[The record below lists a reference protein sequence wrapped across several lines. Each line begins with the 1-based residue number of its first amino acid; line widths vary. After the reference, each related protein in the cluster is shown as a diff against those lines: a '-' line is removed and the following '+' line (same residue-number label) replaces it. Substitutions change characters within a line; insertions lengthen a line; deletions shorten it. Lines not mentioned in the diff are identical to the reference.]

1 MNICIVKNSIKIGKY
16 IVVLFLL
23 GIVFSCVSEPSKDEN
38 SLIQLIKARD
48 VEGVK
53 AHFNTDEISTK
64 DTEGLSLLHIA
75 VLEDEPQIITFLIKM
90 GADKEERDPNGRTP
104 LCAAVAEN
112 CFAAAKALAEQ
123 DAYVFAANAE
133 GKTAFQIAAEK
144 KHTEAILNPLTVM
157 QKDSRGKSPLHH
169 AVESRDEAVVQ
180 TILKIEK
187 PCQDKDTEGQ
197 TPLSIAYKYPK
208 EKAAA
213 AIAAALLRAG
223 IKPLQNTFAPFETAV
238 LKRNYM
244 LRFGEGETI
253 LHLMAAEG
261 HTGFVLFLIDEG
273 VPLNAKNASHA
284 TPLHTAVQH
293 GHVDTTE
300 VLLKA
305 GSAVNVR
312 TNLGNTVLHLCMPS
326 ASSEVL
332 VDLLIAHQADPK
344 IQDVYG
350 ETPLHTAVRT
360 NQKPPVLKKLIE
372 AGNYVNERNKKGE
385 TALLLAVERNNVEQI
400 STLIEYGADI
410 HTEDVDKKTPFTESL
425 AKGVEM
431 VDAVLTE
438 KTSMQKDADGKTPL
452 HIAVTLRAP
461 KEVIIH
467 ILEQKNTINAAD
479 KGGNTPLHTAV
490 TNNDKEV
497 GTLLLVYGADIFF
510 TNKQEFSPLKIAL
523 TKRGGRETWLLTEQ
537 TVRTSDNVGNTA
549 LHYAAEWN
557 LPQLMQSIIQKG
569 GDINARNSNGETPL
583 FSAVKTNSTAAVD
596 SLVRTKSGNIDIT
609 ARDFLGN
616 TALHTAVR
624 WSSLESGDLILRYS
638 EDKKEQVL
646 TAKNSAGKTAL
657 HISARRGDIPFIKL
671 FITHNID
678 KNISDETGKTALMD
692 AVENRKEEA
701 SFFLLEQ
708 GASPIP
714 QDMYGKTVFHDA
726 AGTASIDLIKKIRTS
741 GGNPMV
747 RDISGATP
755 LSLVLHSD
763 TDMINAVL
771 GTDSYL
777 SNSDGETPLHI
788 AAGEDVRETIMQQLL
803 STGYPVNKRDRTGST
818 ALIIAAQNKM
828 LNACTLLLSN
838 GGDPFISNNGG
849 VSAVSIAL
857 EQYHELL
864 PLIDEFASASVDSAG
879 ECLLHYAARLADG
892 EIVKKVI
899 ELAPD
904 QLHKRSIAGEI
915 PYDVAVRWKRND
927 VAQLLMQAAE
937 TAKTTANGN
946 KNAGNEK
953 AAESK
958 PISKI

>member
-1 MNICIVKNSIKIGKY
+1 MNICSVKNSITIGKC
-16 IVVLFLL
+16 IAVLFLL
-23 GIVFSCVSEPSKDEN
+23 GLVFSCVSEPTKDES

-90 GADKEERDPNGRTP
+90 GADKEELDPNGRTP
-104 LCAAVAEN
+104 LCAAVSEN

-123 DAYVFAANAE
+123 DAYLFAVNTE
-133 GKTAFQIAAEK
+133 GQTAFHIAAEK
-144 KHTEAILNPLTVM
+144 KQTDALLNPITIM
-157 QKDSRGKSPLHH
+157 QKDSGGKSPLHH

-180 TILKIEK
+180 AILAIDK

-197 TPLSIAYKYPK
+197 TPLAIAYKYPK

-213 AIAAALLRAG
+213 SIAAALLRAG
-223 IKPLQNTFAPFETAV
+223 IKPLQTAFAPFETAV

-253 LHLMAAEG
+253 LHLMAADG

-293 GHVDTTE
+293 GHVETTE
-300 VLLKA
+300 ALLKA
-305 GSAVNVR
+305 DSAVNVR

-326 ASSEVL
+326 ASSET
-332 VDLLIAHQADPK
+332 LLDILLTHQADAK
-344 IQDVYG
+344 IPDVYG

-360 NQKPPVLKKLIE
+360 NQKPPVLKKLID
-372 AGNYVNERNKKGE
+372 AGCYVNERNKKGE
-385 TALLLAVERNNVEQI
+385 TALLLAVERNNTEQI
-400 STLIEYGADI
+400 AALIEYGADI
-410 HTEDVDKKTPFTESL
+410 HLEDVDKKTPFTESL
-425 AKGVEM
+425 AKGVDM
-431 VDAVLTE
+431 VSAVLTE
-438 KTSMQKDADGKTPL
+438 KTSMQKDAEGKTPL

-467 ILEQKNTINAAD
+467 ILGQKNTINAAD
-479 KGGNTPLHTAV
+479 KAGNTPLHTAV

-497 GTLLLVYGADIFF
+497 GTLLLGYGADIFF

-523 TKRGGRETWLLTEQ
+523 TKRGGRELWLLTEQ

-557 LPQLMQSIIQKG
+557 LPQLMQFIIQKG
-569 GDINARNSNGETPL
+569 GDINAKNSNGETPL
-583 FSAVKTNSTAAVD
+583 FSGVKANSTAAVD

-624 WSSLESGDLILRYS
+624 WSSLESGDLILRYGG
-638 EDKKEQVL
+638 DKKEQVL

-657 HISARRGDIPFIKL
+657 HISAQRGDIPFIKL

-678 KNISDETGKTALMD
+678 KNISDETGKTPLMD
-692 AVENRKEEA
+692 AVANRKEEA
-701 SFFLLEQ
+701 AFFLLEQ
-708 GASPIP
+708 GASPTP

-726 AGTASIDLIKKIRTS
+726 AGSVSIDLIKKIRTS

-755 LSLVLHSD
+755 LSLVLHTD
-763 TDMINAVL
+763 TVMIDAVL
-771 GTDSYL
+771 GSDSNL

-788 AAGEDVRETIMQQLL
+788 AAGEDVRETIMQQIL
-803 STGYPVNKRDRTGST
+803 STGYPINKRDRTGST

-828 LNACTLLLSN
+828 LTSCGLLLSN

-857 EQYHELL
+857 EEYHELL
-864 PLIDEFASASVDSAG
+864 PLIDDFAPAAVDSAG
-879 ECLLHYAARLADG
+879 ESLLHYAARLADS
-892 EIVKKVI
+892 ETLKQVI
-899 ELAPD
+899 KLAPE

-915 PYDVAVRWKRND
+915 PYDVAVRWKRD
-927 VAQLLMQAAE
+927 DIAQQLLNAAE
-937 TAKTTANGN
+937 TAKTTAAG
-946 KNAGNEK
+946 KNSTGTDKSSGIKTDE
-953 AAESK
+953 
-958 PISKI
+958 